1 MNHLKQT
8 DEKITLS
15 RTQQWQ
21 LLKRLVA
28 YVKDMKWTLIISI
41 AFLLVATTT
50 DLVRPAIIKSL
61 IDDYVLSGQSDMTMI
76 VYLSFAYLSISLVS
90 SIFRYLYV
98 YNFYALGNRI
108 TQTIRH
114 QLFEKLQGMGMRYF
128 DKTPAGSIV
137 SRVTNDTD
145 SIQEML
151 VSVISVV
158 FSSSIMVVSVLIAM
172 FIFNPIL
179 ALISMFFV
187 PIAGLVVFV
196 YQKKSTR
203 SYQRARS
210 KLSELNTKLAESIAG
225 MSIIQVFNQQ
235 KRLIGEFKQTND
247 DYYDAR
253 MANLKLDGILLY
265 PIIHLLTALT
275 IGAILLYFGVQSFD
289 TIVSAGLVLMFVD
302 YVYMLYDPLFMIMD
316 RLAIFQQAIVSSSR
330 VFTIMDHEEITPQ
343 QTPQEDAVISEAKIE
358 FKDVSFSY
366 DGRNKV
372 LKNIS
377 FTVNPGETLA
387 LVGHTGSGKSSIINV
402 MMRFYEFYEGD
413 ILIDGHSIRDFTL
426 EHLREKMSLVLQDPF
441 IYYGTILDNVR
452 LLDESITDEEVIEA
466 LKFVQADTFIE
477 ELSDTYHH
485 QVVERGAAFSSG
497 QKQLLAFAR
506 TLVTNPKILIL
517 DEATA
522 NIDTETESLIQD
534 GLTRLT
540 RGRTT
545 IAIAHRL
552 STIKDANQI
561 LVLSQGEI
569 VERGNHDELIAAQ
582 GLYYHM
588 YELQQLNN

>member
-1 MNHLKQT
+1 MKQT

-76 VYLSFAYLSISLVS
+76 VYLSFAYLGISLVS

-330 VFTIMDHEEITPQ
+330 VFTIMDHKEITPQ

-426 EHLREKMSLVLQDPF
+426 EHLRERMSLVLQDPF

>member
-1 MNHLKQT
+1 MKQT

-76 VYLSFAYLSISLVS
+76 VYLSFAYLGISLVS

-235 KRLIGEFKQTND
+235 KRLISEFKQTND

>member
-1 MNHLKQT
+1 MKQT

-76 VYLSFAYLSISLVS
+76 VYLSFAYLGISLVS

-330 VFTIMDHEEITPQ
+330 VFTIMDHKEITPQ

-569 VERGNHDELIAAQ
+569 VERGNHDELIAVQ

>member
-1 MNHLKQT
+1 MKQT

-76 VYLSFAYLSISLVS
+76 VYLSFAYLGISLVS

-330 VFTIMDHEEITPQ
+330 VFTIMDHKEITPQ

>member
-1 MNHLKQT
+1 MKQT

-76 VYLSFAYLSISLVS
+76 VYLSFAYLGISLVS